1 MAKFNRLDLTK
12 FSEKQCMALE
22 MLCQPK
28 RGGKTYL
35 EIAAE
40 LEIDEKTLYRWRQ
53 LPEFVEA
60 ITGKAILRLHEN
72 LPDVFDAMLR
82 RAKAGEVRCV
92 DLMFKLLGL
101 MVDKKEVEVEVEA
114 GDSILDVAADIE
126 RLKAM
131 LGKR

>member
-1 MAKFNRLDLTK
+1 MAKFNKLDLTK
-12 FSEKQCMALE
+12 FNDKQIMALE
-22 MLCQPK
+22 ILCQPK

-53 LPEFVEA
+53 MPEFVEA
-60 ITGKAILRLHEN
+60 ISGKAIMRLHED
-72 LPDVFDAMLR
+72 LPEVLGAMLK
-82 RAKAGEVRCV
+82 RAKAGEVRSV

-101 MVDKKEVEVEVEA
+101 LVDKKEVEVEVEA